1 MASVIYVWFSQL
13 VDHLL
18 YMEEHCFFVYNR
30 MMLLAMEKNHV
41 PLISIIP
48 NWSKKLHDTQTQY
61 MLIIYH

>member
-48 NWSKKLHDTQTQY
+48 N
-61 MLIIYH
+61 